1 MIKLSANLSFL
12 FNEVSFKNKFKEAS
26 KVGFKAVEFLF
37 PYEYNVNEIKR
48 YLKENKLKLVLFNTH
63 PGSWK
68 KGDRGLAS
76 KIGRENEFKDNFYK
90 TIEYAN
96 ELNCPNI
103 HVLAGVNNE
112 KSSITKSRDLYI
124 KNLLF
129 CADLAKKNNFYVLIE
144 AINNIDIPNYHLNF
158 VSDAISI
165 IKEINHPS
173 LKLLLDIYHAQI
185 MSGNLSSLIKKALPY
200 TNHIQIA
207 CPPGRNEPNEGE
219 INYPYLF
226 NIIKNYNYN
235 GYIGCE
241 YRPLNNTL
249 NSLKWAKSFGINII

>member
-48 YLKENKLKLVLFNTH
+48 YLEENKLKLVLFNTH

-165 IKEINHPS
+165 IKEI
-173 LKLLLDIYHAQI
+173 
-185 MSGNLSSLIKKALPY
+185 
-200 TNHIQIA
+200 
-207 CPPGRNEPNEGE
+207 
-219 INYPYLF
+219 
-226 NIIKNYNYN
+226 
-235 GYIGCE
+235 
-241 YRPLNNTL
+241 L
-249 NSLKWAKSFGINII
+249 NSIIIRVPVSTASVLKKLRSIITGNMIIVRSSCIRTIYKNRCAWL